1 MLENNPNTS
10 SLQEEIQGVE
20 MPKWFGDLLKKVEG
34 GINERVE
41 VVEKIP
47 QVAQFCESLKDTWNL
62 SKICNLLEES
72 MKINPDAQQILV

>member
-34 GINERVE
+34 GINERAE

-47 QVAQFCESLKDTWNL
+47 QVVQFCESLKDTWNL